1 MRKIEP
7 EAFTEPGTS
16 WRSSEVQGVPWP
28 FERVVVVRHGETEW
42 NRLGRRQGQLDSP
55 LTSEGERHA
64 RAVASLV
71 ASTAVDSIFSS
82 RLGRAHRS
90 ALIIAAEVGRPVRA
104 LEALAEV
111 HHGAFAGLTNQQI
124 EARHPGELL
133 RRETKKYT
141 WRFPDGESYADAY
154 IRACTALDHVV
165 RAGAVAP
172 LLVTHEMIGRMLLR
186 ALLGLQPDQALSW
199 SLPHGVVAEVSPVDG
214 TVTETRT
221 ASSSPRC
228 P

>member
-1 MRKIEP
+1 
-7 EAFTEPGTS
+7 
-16 WRSSEVQGVPWP
+16 VPWP
-28 FERVVVVRHGETEW
+28 FERVVLVRHGETEW

-55 LTSEGERHA
+55 LTSDGERHA

-82 RLGRAHRS
+82 PLGRAHRS
-90 ALIIAAEVGRPVRA
+90 ALIIAAKVGRPVRV

-124 EARHPGELL
+124 EARHPGELV
-133 RRETKKYT
+133 RRETQKYT
-141 WRFPDGESYADAY
+141 WRFPDGESYADADT
-154 IRACTALDHVV
+154 RACTALDDIA
-165 RAGAVAP
+165 RAGAASP

-186 ALLGLQPDQALSW
+186 ALLSLQPEQALSW
-199 SLPHGVVAEVSPVDG
+199 LLPHGVVAEVSPADG

-221 ASSSPRC
+221 ASSSPAQGRQ
-228 P
+228 PRQAGTATR